1 MAETIEKTTE
11 SGVTSENVFDYS
23 FVNATARIA
32 LYDDMKSAPRITNI
46 APAPTADFIEHLASA
61 VDEQSKR
68 LGGKIPYTAIREVSE
83 NFIHAQFRDIVV
95 SILDE
100 GNTIRFAD
108 QGPGIAEKE
117 KAQKPGFTSAT
128 EPMKDYIRGVGSG
141 LPIVREWIV
150 DRDGSI
156 VIEDNLNSG
165 AVVTISLVEKP
176 AAVPAAAGM
185 AAARPAPLP
194 HIPLANREQAFLKFL
209 LTEGELGVSDLSELS
224 NTPLSTVHNTL
235 RKLEELSLVEKTPNR
250 KRFLTD
256 LGLQVAQSL

>member
-1 MAETIEKTTE
+1 MAETAEK
-11 SGVTSENVFDYS
+11 SAQGAFDYS

-32 LYDDMKSAPRITNI
+32 LYDDMKSAPRITSI
-46 APAPTADFIEHLASA
+46 EPAPTADFIEHLASA
-61 VDEQSKR
+61 IDEQSKR

-108 QGPGIAEKE
+108 QGPGISEKE

-128 EPMKDYIRGVGSG
+128 EPMKRYIRGVGSG

-150 DRDGSI
+150 DREGSI
-156 VIEDNLNSG
+156 IIEDNLNSG

-185 AAARPAPLP
+185 AAAQHAPLP
-194 HIPLANREQAFLKFL
+194 HIPLTDREQTFLKFL
-209 LTEGELGVSDLSELS
+209 LTEGELGISDMAELTGS
-224 NTPLSTVHNTL
+224 AVSTVHNTFN
-235 RKLEELSLVEKTPNR
+235 KLEQAALVEKTPNR
-250 KRFLTD
+250 KRSLTD
-256 LGLQVAQSL
+256 LGYQVAQSL